1 MISCLKLFWETL
13 NIHYTSR
20 WKEMSDY
27 NLYCTGKLDSA
38 VLSKKT
44 RHQWK
49 QTGAFFLAWKKIC
62 SYLSAG
68 EVLLTFWISGKKKK
82 KKEKKHQNML
92 ERTPFILL
100 CTKREFNSNLS
111 ELYTRTQMQKERKW
125 RLHCSLHQW
134 MLAAYSIEI
143 LGNYSVTCW
152 DSIWSHLPWKTGQ
165 NLLFITQHNCR
176 AGCITEV
183 GEITAIPILK
193 GKYSCTSC
201 TDHMSNKTVL
211 HFWIFM
217 IIICH

>member
-1 MISCLKLFWETL
+1 MISSLKLFWETW
-13 NIHYTSR
+13 NIDYTSR

-27 NLYCTGKLDSA
+27 NLYCTGNLDSA

-49 QTGAFFLAWKKIC
+49 QTGAFFLAWKKSVVISQLGRFC
-62 SYLSAG
+62 SLSEYLA
-68 EVLLTFWISGKKKK
+68 KKKQTK
-82 KKEKKHQNML
+82 KPHQNVL
-92 ERTPFILL
+92 ERTPFIFLY
-100 CTKREFNSNLS
+100 TKREFNSKLS
-111 ELYTRTQMQKERKW
+111 ELYTRTQMQERKW

-201 TDHMSNKTVL
+201 TDHMSNKTFL
-211 HFWIFM
+211 HFWLFM
-217 IIICH
+217 IILWH